1 MKEAM
6 ALVAAAAALLVAFLF
21 GFITSIPP
29 AGPIAALLI
38 RQSAEGEHQHALRI
52 GIGAALVECGFA
64 TLAASALWLVAA
76 QTALLHQIGFI
87 IAALLFPIVGM
98 RLLLWRPQLVIGP
111 RGNKNGGLWLGAS
124 VAALNPA
131 PLVGWGTFI
140 ALLHSGHIAVE
151 GPLIPLFGLAGG
163 AGVLSWNVLLV
174 GLLKRHLGRLPRHLM
189 TTFVRCVGC
198 LLLGIGL
205 WSALSALHVVN

>member
-1 MKEAM
+1 M
-6 ALVAAAAALLVAFLF
+6 ALVAALAALLAAFLF

-38 RQSAEGEHQHALRI
+38 RQSADGEHQHALRI
-52 GIGAALVECGFA
+52 GIGAALVECAFA
-64 TLAASALWLVAA
+64 TTAAATLWFVAA
-76 QTALLHQIGFI
+76 QAALLHQIGFI
-87 IAALLFPIVGM
+87 VAALLFPIVGL
-98 RLLLWRPQLVIGP
+98 RLLLWKPRSIVGE
-111 RGNKNGGLWLGAS
+111 RGNKVGGVWLGAS

-131 PLVGWGTFI
+131 PLVGWGTFV
-140 ALLHSGHIAVE
+140 ALLHAGHLAVE

-163 AGVLSWNVLLV
+163 AGVLSWNVLLI
-174 GLLKRHLGRLPRHLM
+174 GLLKRHLGRLPQHLM